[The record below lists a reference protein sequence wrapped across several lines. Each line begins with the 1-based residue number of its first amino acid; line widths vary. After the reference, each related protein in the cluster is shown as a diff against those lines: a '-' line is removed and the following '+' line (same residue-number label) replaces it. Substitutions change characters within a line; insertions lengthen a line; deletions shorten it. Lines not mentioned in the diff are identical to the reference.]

1 MNALQGL
8 AGQTRVTGLTGYPSE
23 AGAAVQETLLTSMLN
38 QIAHHNESMA
48 SVCGRLEMMKDRVF
62 GPEPSNAGK
71 GGEPPAPQG
80 TSYAASM
87 LLGQADELLARLNR
101 AVNDLERI
109 A

>member
-1 MNALQGL
+1 MNALQSAVNQQRAAGL
-8 AGQTRVTGLTGYPSE
+8 VGYSSD

-38 QIAHHNESMA
+38 QIAHHNDSIA
-48 SVCGRLEMMKDRVF
+48 AVCGRLEMMKDRVF
-62 GPEPSNAGK
+62 GPEPANASK

-80 TSYAASM
+80 SSYAASM
-87 LLGQADELLARLNR
+87 LLGQADELLARLAR